1 MRTGLARAVA
11 ALLFFIIAVPALA
24 QDYCEALRSE
34 LGMLQAGNGGN
45 AVNAELARL
54 SQQLAAL
61 SQAADAQGCRRVLRL
76 LNNATCDSLLAQVDS
91 TRAQIDIVQRQSFM
105 AADPNYRARRI
116 ADIEFSLDAAN
127 CPSPLGGRTTTVCVR
142 LCDGYFFP
150 IGYGSDESE
159 YERDARL
166 CMLRCPNQQTE
177 LFVRRG
183 GDTPIAEAE
192 SAITG
197 DAYIELA
204 NAFLYEADY
213 NPACGCLPAD
223 GRVSIGMV
231 GLGER
236 FENRLTVAPPPS
248 EDAVAERPSYP
259 PIGPRR
265 PEPSE
270 DPSTVENRAGGLV
283 ATRLQLQ
290 PIASDTLVSDAGV
303 RLVGPAF
310 MYAQ

>member
-1 MRTGLARAVA
+1 MRTGLARIVA
-11 ALLFFIIAVPALA
+11 AILFIIIGAPALA
-24 QDYCEALRSE
+24 QDYCDALRSE
-34 LGMLQAGNGGN
+34 LGTLQQGGGN
-45 AVNAELARL
+45 AANAEIGRLA
-54 SQQLAAL
+54 QQLNSLQL
-61 SQAADAQGCRRVLRL
+61 SADANGCRRVLRL
-76 LNNATCDSLLAQVDS
+76 LNNPVCDGIMAQIDY
-91 TRAQIDIVQRQSFM
+91 TRAQLDAAQRQSFM
-105 AADPNYRARRI
+105 ANDPNYRARRI
-116 ADIEFSLDAAN
+116 AELEFAIEAAD
-127 CPSPLGGRTTTVCVR
+127 CPSPGGGRTTTVCVR

-150 IGYGSDESE
+150 IGYGSDEGD

-177 LFVRRG
+177 LFIRRS
-183 GDTPIAEAE
+183 GDTPIAEAR
-192 SAITG
+192 SAVTG
-197 DAYIELA
+197 DAYTELA

-223 GRVSIGMV
+223 GRVSIAMV

-236 FENRLTVAPPPS
+236 FDTRIS
-248 EDAVAERPSYP
+248 VAEEPEAGEEGGPTWP

-270 DPSTVENRAGGLV
+270 DPATVDNRSGELAV
-283 ATRLQLQ
+283 VRLELRG
-290 PIASDTLVSDAGV
+290 AADGVLVSEAGV